1 MDQNFVAFLSTPI
14 YAFLIAL
21 ELYYSHLSG
30 LKLYDKQESKNT
42 IFLGFLGVIFDL
54 LMKGACFYVL
64 DGIKDNYAIFTLN
77 NSLLVWVGV
86 FFAQDFCFYWLHRT
100 EHSVR
105 LFWAVHVNHH
115 SSEKYNFSVALRS
128 SALQPIY
135 RYFFFLPCA
144 FLGFSAEQIMLI
156 YTINQVYQFFLH
168 TETVDKYYPWIEAI
182 FVTPSHH
189 RVHHASNEKY
199 LDKNM
204 GQVLIIWDKL
214 FGTFA
219 KETERPIYGI
229 TKPLANKNHL
239 HVWLHEF
246 IALGR
251 ILKRKDISWGQ
262 KLRTVVAKPGF
273 EPDGKTKVDV

>member
-42 IFLGFLGVIFDL
+42 IFLGFVGIVFDL
-54 LMKGACFYVL
+54 LMKGICFYVL
-64 DGIKDNYAIFTLN
+64 DGVKDNYSIFTLG
-77 NSLLVWVGV
+77 NSYWVWVGV

-204 GQVLIIWDKL
+204 GQVLI
-214 FGTFA
+214 FGTNF
-219 KETERPIYGI
+219 
-229 TKPLANKNHL
+229 LAHL
-239 HVWLHEF
+239 QKKLKDQF
-246 IALGR
+246 MAL
-251 ILKRKDISWGQ
+251 
-262 KLRTVVAKPGF
+262 PN
-273 EPDGKTKVDV
+273 P

>member
-1 MDQNFVAFLSTPI
+1 MSTPI

-21 ELYYSHLSG
+21 ELHYSHLSG
-30 LKLYDKQESKNT
+30 LKLYDKAESRNT

-64 DGIKDNYAIFTLN
+64 DGIKDNYSFFTLG
-77 NSLLVWVGV
+77 NSFWVWLGV

-100 EHSVR
+100 EHNVR
-105 LFWAVHVNHH
+105 LLWAVHVNHH

-135 RYFFFLPCA
+135 RYLFFVPCA
-144 FLGFSAEQIMLI
+144 FLGFSAEQIMVI

-168 TETVDKYYPWIEAI
+168 TETVGKYYPWIEAI

-189 RVHHASNEKY
+189 RVHHASNEQY

-219 KETERPIYGI
+219 KEEEKPVYGI
-229 TKPLANKNHL
+229 TKPLASFNPL

-246 IALGR
+246 KDLAR
-251 ILKRKDISWGQ
+251 IFKRKDISSLQ
-262 KLRTVVAKPGF
+262 KMQTVFAKPGF
-273 EPDGKTKVDV
+273 EPESKTDLDI